1 MKKSFFPIILLSF
14 CLVCCNKNTT
24 PSSSGSSTDSGSTD
38 SSTSDDSSQPKGTPV
53 FSQTSYSYD
62 KNVLCDLELP
72 VELNGVN
79 IYASYMND
87 YLLSAKQSYYD
98 PDHKVLLIKESYM
111 ATLNKGEYTLT
122 VYFDEEIDPAVLA
135 ITVMNSVE
143 TSFDT
148 TLKNYAFGKTGDLRY
163 NCDFSTA
170 HVLSLMKGDV
180 VIPDSYYYMDNGDFV
195 LRKEL
200 LEHTYGTSEFKLKL
214 SNHDVYY
221 FNVNTDI
228 MFFTDYDITTIHSD
242 VESIYGAN
250 PLYQYAAS
258 DHVMIVDASEY
269 GMTGKAL
276 KYIPNTV
283 PVELDCNSIF
293 TLADVT
299 TGMSW
304 YKVGYVADKT
314 YVISFD
320 YETIGSSDV
329 AGQTFAFATTTVWG
343 APFNYQQNLLM
354 GPSNDG
360 VVHHFSVILTGS
372 QIAAGTFIYAKWLG
386 GSGYLLVDNFK
397 VCEIEQGFDV
407 VTVPSY
413 KLGSGNFVVSL
424 NAHGW
429 NYTVSIDDNPVANA
443 TCGDTLLTIPES
455 YMNTLSAGSH
465 ELVFNTAIGY
475 FTYNFV
481 VKEDG
486 TCILTETSK
495 SFSDVSVQLK
505 LAGEFANCSIV
516 GAKKYG
522 ANQYDVSSSG
532 QSLSIDNFEL
542 VSDGLI
548 VKPAV
553 LKYLYGTTR
562 FEIEA
567 STGEV
572 LEFTL
577 TSTKMMF
584 FSNFNETD
592 VWCWNY
598 VSGAYNLTICQD
610 SGMTSSQMV
619 DGRKALVYQ
628 PKNAT
633 LPHSKN
639 PGTYQNGIFTFK
651 RDVPAV
657 ATTYWEPLTLD
668 ASTQYKF
675 TLKYSVTGY
684 NENTKLTFYRWLTN
698 GAEDKTNVIDPT
710 QTTWTYTCLGG
721 DFVGFY
727 FYCGYSAASD
737 VTNYKVVITEFSMEA
752 VS

>member
-1 MKKSFFPIILLSF
+1 MRKSFFPIILLSF
-14 CLVCCNKNTT
+14 CLAACNKGVN
-24 PSSSGSSTDSGSTD
+24 PSSSNTSSDNPSSDTSSD
-38 SSTSDDSSQPKGTPV
+38 SSSSGEKGTPV
-53 FSQTSYSYD
+53 FSQSSYSYD

-163 NCDFSTA
+163 TCDFSTA
-170 HVLSLMKGDV
+170 HVLSLMKGDA
-180 VIPDSYYYMDNGDFV
+180 VIPESYYYMDNGDFV

-200 LEHTYGTSEFKLKL
+200 LEHTYGTSEFKLEL

-228 MFFTDYDITTIHSD
+228 MFFTDYDITTIHSE

-269 GMTGKAL
+269 GMTGNAL
-276 KYIPNTV
+276 KYVPNTV
-283 PVELDCNSIF
+283 PVELDCNSIY

-299 TGMSW
+299 TSMSW
-304 YKVGYVADKT
+304 YKVGYVSSKT

-329 AGQTFAFATTTVWG
+329 AGQTFCFATITSWG
-343 APFNYQQNLLM
+343 APFTYSQPLLI

-360 VVHHFSVILTGS
+360 VVHHFSIILTGS
-372 QIAAGTFIYAKWLG
+372 QIQSGTFIYAKWLG
-386 GSGYLLVDNFK
+386 GSGFLLVDNFK

-407 VTVPSY
+407 MTVPSY
-413 KLGSGNFVVSL
+413 KLGSGNFSVSL
-424 NAHGW
+424 NSHGW
-429 NYTVSIDDNPVANA
+429 DYSVSIDGNPIANA
-443 TCGDTLLTIPES
+443 VCGSTLMVIPEAS
-455 YMNTLSAGSH
+455 MSELAAGPH
-465 ELVFNTAIGY
+465 DLVFNTAIGD
-475 FTYNFV
+475 FTYRFV

-486 TCILTETSK
+486 VCVLTETAK
-495 SFSDVSVQLK
+495 SYSDSSTQLK
-505 LAGEFANCSIV
+505 LAGEFSNCSIV

-522 ANQYDVSSSG
+522 ANQYDVSASG
-532 QSLSIDNFEL
+532 QNIATSNFEL

-553 LKYLYGTTR
+553 LQNLYGTTR
-562 FEIEA
+562 FEVEA
-567 STGEV
+567 STGET
-572 LEFTL
+572 LEFRL
-577 TSTKMMF
+577 TNTKMMF

-598 VSGAYNLTICQD
+598 VGTASNLTICQD
-610 SGMTSSQMV
+610 SGMTSATTV
-619 DGRKALVYQ
+619 DGRKALVYE

-651 RDVPAV
+651 RDIPAV
-657 ATTYWEPLTLD
+657 SGTFWEPLTLD

-684 NENTKLTFYRWLTN
+684 NDNTKLTFYRWLTS